1 MTTFIKLETIKRNL
15 VACAK
20 GEKMTTLVYVEG
32 KLSK

>member
-1 MTTFIKLETIKRNL
+1 MTTYIRLESIKRNL

-32 KLSK
+32 KLTK